1 MRMCNIEDGKGVRR
15 MKEEYM
21 DILNEWLENPSW
33 REYYEQAPSE
43 KCREVIGLEFVYS
56 ELETEEILEELE
68 AAEKELALEDWQYLY
83 RYAHGPEKKR
93 IHDRIVELGGEI

>member
-1 MRMCNIEDGKGVRR
+1 

-21 DILNEWLENPSW
+21 AILNEWLKNPYW
-33 REYYEQAPSE
+33 REYYEKAPSE
-43 KCREVIGLEFVYS
+43 QCREVIALEFVYS
-56 ELETEEILEELE
+56 ELEEEEILEEVD

-93 IHDRIVELGGEI
+93 IHDRIVELGGEIDTDGKI

>member
-1 MRMCNIEDGKGVRR
+1 

-21 DILNEWLENPSW
+21 EILNEWLENPSW
-33 REYYEQAPSE
+33 RAYYEKAPSE
-43 KCREVIGLEFVYS
+43 QCREVIALEFVYS

-68 AAEKELALEDWQYLY
+68 AAEKELALEGWQYLY
-83 RYAHGPEKKR
+83 RHAHGPEKKR

>member
-1 MRMCNIEDGKGVRR
+1 MINKYAE
-15 MKEEYM
+15 
-21 DILNEWLENPSW
+21 ILNEWLENPSW
-33 REYYEQAPSE
+33 REYYEKAPSE
-43 KCREVIGLEFVYS
+43 KCREVIMLEFVYS

-83 RYAHGPEKKR
+83 RYAHGPEMKR

>member
-1 MRMCNIEDGKGVRR
+1 MINQYAE
-15 MKEEYM
+15 
-21 DILNEWLENPSW
+21 ILNEWLKNPSW
-33 REYYEQAPSE
+33 REYFEKAPSE
-43 KCREVIGLEFVYS
+43 KCREVIALEFVYS

>member
-1 MRMCNIEDGKGVRR
+1 
-15 MKEEYM
+15 MKEEYKG
-21 DILNEWLENPSW
+21 ILNEWLENPSW
-33 REYYEQAPSE
+33 REYYEKAPSE
-43 KCREVIGLEFVYS
+43 KCKKVIVLGFVYS
-56 ELETEEILEELE
+56 ELETEEILDELE

>member
-1 MRMCNIEDGKGVRR
+1 

-21 DILNEWLENPSW
+21 EILNEWLKNPSW
-33 REYYEQAPSE
+33 REYYEKAPSE
-43 KCREVIGLEFVYS
+43 KCREVIALEFAYS
-56 ELETEEILEELE
+56 ELETEEILGELE

>member
-1 MRMCNIEDGKGVRR
+1 MINKYAE
-15 MKEEYM
+15 
-21 DILNEWLENPSW
+21 ILNEWLKNPSW
-33 REYYEQAPSE
+33 REYYEKAPSE
-43 KCREVIGLEFVYS
+43 KCREVIALEFVYS

>member
-1 MRMCNIEDGKGVRR
+1 

-21 DILNEWLENPSW
+21 EILNEWLENPSW

-43 KCREVIGLEFVYS
+43 KCREVIGQEFVYS

-83 RYAHGPEKKR
+83 RHAHGPEKKR

>member
-1 MRMCNIEDGKGVRR
+1 MINKYAE
-15 MKEEYM
+15 
-21 DILNEWLENPSW
+21 ILNEWLENPSW
-33 REYYEQAPSE
+33 REFYEQAPSE
-43 KCREVIGLEFVYS
+43 KCREVIALEFVYS

-68 AAEKELALEDWQYLY
+68 AAEKELGLEDWQYLY

>member
-1 MRMCNIEDGKGVRR
+1 M
-15 MKEEYM
+15 
-21 DILNEWLENPSW
+21 
-33 REYYEQAPSE
+33 
-43 KCREVIGLEFVYS
+43 EFVYS
-56 ELETEEILEELE
+56 ELEEEKILEELD

>member
-1 MRMCNIEDGKGVRR
+1 MINQYAE
-15 MKEEYM
+15 
-21 DILNEWLENPSW
+21 ILNEWLENPSW

-43 KCREVIGLEFVYS
+43 KCREVIALEFVYS

-68 AAEKELALEDWQYLY
+68 AAEKELGLEDWQYLY
-83 RYAHGPEKKR
+83 RHARGPEKKR

>member
-1 MRMCNIEDGKGVRR
+1 

-21 DILNEWLENPSW
+21 EILNEWLENPSW

-56 ELETEEILEELE
+56 ELETEEILEELD
-68 AAEKELALEDWQYLY
+68 AAEKELVLEDWQYLY
-83 RYAHGPEKKR
+83 RHARGPEKKR

>member
-1 MRMCNIEDGKGVRR
+1 MINKYAE
-15 MKEEYM
+15 
-21 DILNEWLENPSW
+21 ILNEWLENPSW
-33 REYYEQAPSE
+33 REYYEKAPSE
-43 KCREVIGLEFVYS
+43 KCREVIALEFAYS
-56 ELETEEILEELE
+56 ELETEEILGELE

>member
-1 MRMCNIEDGKGVRR
+1 MINKYAE
-15 MKEEYM
+15 
-21 DILNEWLENPSW
+21 ILNEWLKNPSW
-33 REYYEQAPSE
+33 REYYEKAPSE

>member
-1 MRMCNIEDGKGVRR
+1 MIHQYAE
-15 MKEEYM
+15 
-21 DILNEWLENPSW
+21 ILNEWLENPSW
-33 REYYEQAPSE
+33 REYYEKAPSE
-43 KCREVIGLEFVYS
+43 KCREVIALEFVYS